1 MTKKIFCVIC
11 LLFVFFANNAQTP
24 PKREFRAAWLA
35 TYANIDWPANGATTA
50 LEQSTFIQRMEEHR
64 VTGMNAVFVQIRSQC
79 DAMYPSPFEPW
90 SADLTGTQ
98 GLAPNPYYDPLEF
111 MIAETKKKGM
121 EFHAWFNPYRALAN
135 ASAANLAALSSSHI
149 INTQPT
155 WIMSAGT
162 QRILN
167 PGNPAVWNYVIKVV
181 MDVVRRYDI
190 DGVHFDDYFYPYP
203 SAGTYNDDAEYAS
216 NGRGITTKDEWRRSN
231 VDSLIRRLNDSI
243 KLAKPWVKFGI
254 SPSGIWLSATTSPAN
269 PAGSNTSSGAT
280 QHYKDLYAN
289 SRLWLQQGWVDYIA
303 PQIYWYIGQTGS
315 DYNIL
320 VPWWNNNAF
329 GRHIYSGMAGY
340 KVGDAAQNA
349 AFATDNN
356 QIPNQ
361 VRLNRQNTNIKG
373 QIFYNTTSLRNNKL
387 GFRDSLQLNFYVKPA
402 LQPTMSWKDNVAP
415 LPATSLNAVASGL
428 NAITLNWTK
437 PASVSN
443 ELDNV
448 KRFAIYRST
457 TTTVDISNAN
467 NLLAITW
474 NDTTAYTDLTA
485 VQGSNYYYVVTAL
498 DRLQNESSISNTAS
512 VVTTSVSTI
521 SGQEKI
527 YKIYPTI
534 ITNGAKINTKRIS
547 SLSDKSTYIIFD
559 ATGKLM
565 QQGKIDNLNTTIQLN
580 SGINKGTYFIK
591 LISSTGLSQ
600 QQPILIL

>member
-1 MTKKIFCVIC
+1 MV
-11 LLFVFFANNAQTP
+11 
-24 PKREFRAAWLA
+24 A
-35 TYANIDWPANGATTA
+35 TR
-50 LEQSTFIQRMEEHR
+50 L
-64 VTGMNAVFVQIRSQC
+64 
-79 DAMYPSPFEPW
+79 
-90 SADLTGTQ
+90 
-98 GLAPNPYYDPLEF
+98 
-111 MIAETKKKGM
+111 
-121 EFHAWFNPYRALAN
+121 
-135 ASAANLAALSSSHI
+135 
-149 INTQPT
+149 
-155 WIMSAGT
+155 
-162 QRILN
+162 
-167 PGNPAVWNYVIKVV
+167 
-181 MDVVRRYDI
+181 
-190 DGVHFDDYFYPYP
+190 
-203 SAGTYNDDAEYAS
+203 
-216 NGRGITTKDEWRRSN
+216 GR
-231 VDSLIRRLNDSI
+231 
-243 KLAKPWVKFGI
+243 
-254 SPSGIWLSATTSPAN
+254 
-269 PAGSNTSSGAT
+269 
-280 QHYKDLYAN
+280 LYC
-289 SRLWLQQGWVDYIA
+289 